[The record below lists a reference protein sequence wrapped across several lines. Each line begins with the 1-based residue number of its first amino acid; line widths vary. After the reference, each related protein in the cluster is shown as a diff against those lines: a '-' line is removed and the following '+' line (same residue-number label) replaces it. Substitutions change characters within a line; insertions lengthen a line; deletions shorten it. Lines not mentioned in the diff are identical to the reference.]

1 MHFLNYPFVAN
12 EFFVTN
18 SLVWFQFGHWTFWR
32 HSITKTFSSTAVV
45 VSTFKLTSFKG
56 TIVAAARTLFKMLE
70 IIQSILFYKIE
81 LSIVK
86 FKSSRK

>member
-56 TIVAAARTLFKMLE
+56 TIVAAARTLFKMLNNT
-70 IIQSILFYKIE
+70 INPFYKIE
-81 LSIVK
+81 LSIAK
-86 FKSSRK
+86 FKLQI